1 MKDDKIIKKTLASWS
16 EERIRKLANE
26 RRYKA
31 VPVDPLVFAD
41 IVQKGIPKDMV
52 VKVTGV
58 PASAICVNWTFV
70 PISNTMLFYFI
81 DESFDK
87 VKEGTEVP
95 LLEPVFS
102 KVGDK

>member
-1 MKDDKIIKKTLASWS
+1 MKDDKIIKKQLASWS

-41 IVQKGIPKDMV
+41 LVQRGIPKEMT
-52 VKVTGV
+52 VKSSGIPST
-58 PASAICVNWTFV
+58 AICLNWVFV
-70 PISNTMLFYFI
+70 PISNTMLYYFM

-87 VKEGTEVP
+87 VKPGEEVP
-95 LLEPVFS
+95 VLEPTFS
-102 KVGDK
+102 KGVK